1 MKWQYQINHT
11 TLLLEFRYSRIAKA
25 RFFLFRWQNCKQ
37 AQNIGDLEKLKSKTI
52 GICYNNYRIKV
63 ATHQQHTIN
72 KRIE

>member
-1 MKWQYQINHT
+1 MKWQYQMHHT

-37 AQNIGDLEKLKSKTI
+37 AQNIGDLVKLKSKTI

>member
-1 MKWQYQINHT
+1 MHHT

>member
-1 MKWQYQINHT
+1 MKWQYQIHHT
-11 TLLLEFRYSRIAKA
+11 TLLLEFRYSKIEKVSY
-25 RFFLFRWQNCKQ
+25 FLFRWQYCKQ

>member
-25 RFFLFRWQNCKQ
+25 RYFLFRWHYCKQ
-37 AQNIGDLEKLKSKTI
+37 AQNEGDLEKIKSKTI
-52 GICYNNYRIKV
+52 GICYNNNRIKV

>member
-1 MKWQYQINHT
+1 MHHT

-25 RFFLFRWQNCKQ
+25 RFFFFIWQNCKQ

>member
-1 MKWQYQINHT
+1 MKWQYQMHHT

-52 GICYNNYRIKV
+52 GICYNNNRIKV

>member
-1 MKWQYQINHT
+1 MKWQYQMHHT